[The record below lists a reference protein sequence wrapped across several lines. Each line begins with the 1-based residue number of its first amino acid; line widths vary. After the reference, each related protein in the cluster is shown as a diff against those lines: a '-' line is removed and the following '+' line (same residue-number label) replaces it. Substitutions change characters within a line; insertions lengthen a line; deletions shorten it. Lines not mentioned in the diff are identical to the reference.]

1 VLQSEAFAKLP
12 FRNLYTETAQM
23 ARAVPMV
30 QNQRPAQDA
39 MRDSFGAAL
48 LTDKSTGDALADAQS
63 KVERLFRRVR

>member
-1 VLQSEAFAKLP
+1 
-12 FRNLYTETAQM
+12 M

-39 MRDSFGAAL
+39 MRDSFGTAL
-48 LTDKSTGDALADAQS
+48 LADKTTTEALTDAQA